1 MTDVTTRGIEDEIYS
16 KFAAEAKRRR
26 ASICELTTTATISFI
41 SESTG
46 PSYRIGDVEALSVS
60 RTDLESLGGPVTLEN
75 NDMLESD
82 ETVDWPTFSWQVK
95 EINKVDILIVP
106 KGLSKFQVLTKSRIV
121 SLIRAK
127 K

>member
-1 MTDVTTRGIEDEIYS
+1 MTDVTTRGIADEICS

-26 ASICELTTTATISFI
+26 ASIGELTTMAMISFV

-60 RTDLESLGGPVTLEN
+60 RTDLESQGGPVTLEN

-82 ETVDWPTFSWQVK
+82 ETVDWPTFSRQVK
-95 EINKVDILIVP
+95 EISRWTSSSCLRAY
-106 KGLSKFQVLTKSRIV
+106 LSSKF
-121 SLIRAK
+121 
-127 K
+127 